1 MLGCS
6 LGAMEPSLN
15 RPTQHHGVALQGSR
29 LERVDRLNAMPADPR
44 PNLLFVMADDHA
56 AQALSAYGSE
66 LTRTPH
72 IDRLADGGMRFD
84 ACFCTNSICTP
95 SRATILTGTYS
106 HVNGVTTLDTLWD
119 ARQPTFVTAL
129 RATGYQTAVVG
140 KWHLGHGGIH
150 DPVGFDHWMVLPDQG
165 AYHDPEFLA
174 TDGAVRIDGYATDI
188 ITDLAIEWL
197 ERRDPNRPFCLLVH
211 HKAPHRSWE
220 PDPAHDGMFA
230 DAALRPPPSFDDDH
244 AGHAPAAREARMG
257 MAELT
262 AEDL

>member
-1 MLGCS
+1 
-6 LGAMEPSLN
+6 
-15 RPTQHHGVALQGSR
+15 
-29 LERVDRLNAMPADPR
+29 MPADPR

-129 RATGYQTAVVG
+129 AAAGYQTAVVG

-188 ITDLAIEWL
+188 ITDLAIGVARAARSEPTL
-197 ERRDPNRPFCLLVH
+197 LPAGPSQGAPPLVGARPRTRRHVHGGHPATSAKLRRRPCR
-211 HKAPHRSWE
+211 ACSGGPRS
-220 PDPAHDGMFA
+220 P
-230 DAALRPPPSFDDDH
+230 DAAWPS
-244 AGHAPAAREARMG
+244 
-257 MAELT
+257 
-262 AEDL
+262 